1 MFIDMHC
8 DTLTMGAMEKGE
20 QFSLLDFPEAMLDFR
35 RMKKGKMLAQFFAI
49 WTIPEEY
56 YRQWFKMEPDVVDV
70 HIKKCLNLFRRNMK
84 KHSDLIAQAL
94 TAEDIIINNRCGKMS
109 AILTLEDSR
118 VLDGDLRKIDWL
130 YEEGIRVMGLT
141 WNQKNCIGSPN
152 SVETRIMEEGLTK
165 FGKEA
170 VEYMQEKGILVDVS
184 HLSDGGFYDV
194 AEIMKKPFVAT
205 HSNCRLLCNHPRN
218 LTDDMIRTLAEHGGV
233 AGINFAP
240 DFLGDKRSNVKN
252 IVSMIKHMRNVGG
265 IEVVGLGTDFDGIEG
280 CLEISDVSK
289 MPMLLN
295 ELEKEKFTA
304 NEIEAI
310 TRGNVL
316 RIMKE
321 VL

>member
-94 TAEDIIINNRCGKMS
+94 TAEDIIINNKCGKMS

-205 HSNCRLLCNHPRN
+205 HSNCRILCNHPRN

>member
-94 TAEDIIINNRCGKMS
+94 TAEDIIINNKCGKMS
-109 AILTLEDSR
+109 AILTIEDSR

-205 HSNCRLLCNHPRN
+205 HSNCRILCNHPRN

-289 MPMLLN
+289 MPMILN